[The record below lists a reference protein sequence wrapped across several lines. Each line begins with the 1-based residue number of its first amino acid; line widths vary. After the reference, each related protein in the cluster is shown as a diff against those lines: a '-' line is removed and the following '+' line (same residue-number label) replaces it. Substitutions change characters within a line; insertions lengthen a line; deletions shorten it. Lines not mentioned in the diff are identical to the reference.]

1 MAVALEFID
10 FIVRIHAIR
19 KNTRAA
25 AGRLPGRV
33 DVIVDESG
41 QCARLGYG
49 EFDGVTLL
57 HEHGVVSGSKTAFAS
72 AFSPSTTSIR
82 LQPAAASGQRTS
94 AK

>member
-1 MAVALEFID
+1 
-10 FIVRIHAIR
+10 
-19 KNTRAA
+19 
-25 AGRLPGRV
+25 LPGRV